1 MHFNIGLVRLKQL
14 PPSHFPFLLF
24 RIAELPPNAC
34 YQQIKLCIGDMN
46 SQALPRAPRETQ
58 QGLLQLRI
66 SDEAFR
72 LECER
77 IREELWIEVDDRRGD
92 PNRSLKTSGV

>member
-1 MHFNIGLVRLKQL
+1 MPTPLSPLRL
-14 PPSHFPFLLF
+14 
-24 RIAELPPNAC
+24 AEPPPNGC
-34 YQQIKLCIGDMN
+34 DQQPQLCIGN
-46 SQALPRAPRETQ
+46 VHSQALPRAPREIQ
-58 QGLLQLRI
+58 QGLLKLRI

-92 PNRSLKTSGV
+92 PDRSLETSGF